1 MIMNTINFD
10 QLFQTLQTGV
20 ESIAKESFQNYYNQA
35 KADGQSARDS
45 MKTNLQNWTAEV
57 GNGALTAEDLE
68 FLLKEEDA
76 LDEMIAL
83 KQAGLGQVQ
92 LDKFKNAL
100 ISLVVNTLTGLIK
113 V

>member
-1 MIMNTINFD
+1 MSTINFD
-10 QLFQTLQTGV
+10 QLFQTLETGV
-20 ESIAKESFQNYYNQA
+20 VSIAKESFQNYYNQA
-35 KADGQSARDS
+35 KADGQSALDS

-57 GNGALTAEDLE
+57 ENGALTAEDLE
-68 FLLKEEDA
+68 FLLKEEGS

-83 KQAGLGQVQ
+83 KQAGLAEVQV
-92 LDKFKNAL
+92 DKFKAAI